1 MTQFLGTVR
10 HGLLKCLFGIFA
22 GLVTLCSYATQLQS
36 TQLQSTQLQY
46 NQLPSNQPVTIER
59 KLTFIVG
66 IDKAPYIHIASSSGY
81 ELELLKLLAKQ
92 LGYSARFVH
101 VPNGR
106 LLDTFQDGIGDIVTL
121 QPQAIAPYFR
131 TKPYIYYENVVIV
144 APQYSQRVNK
154 IADLAGLRVQAFQNA
169 HQYLGEAYRAAIP
182 TFASYHEVVEQQ
194 YLPDLLYKKRLDAL
208 VMDRFIF
215 QHYCHH
221 CHDPQWRYAVKP
233 LFAHNP
239 YHLLARNETTANALD
254 KALLHL
260 EKTGQIKE
268 LQQRFFSAPTQKPQ
282 SPELG
287 QNTELK

>member
-1 MTQFLGTVR
+1 MTQTLGTVR
-10 HGLLKCLFGIFA
+10 RGLSTWWFGIVA
-22 GLVTLCSYATQLQS
+22 LWIALSGHAAQLQATPWQDS
-36 TQLQSTQLQY
+36 ADG
-46 NQLPSNQPVTIER
+46 PAQPATIER
-59 KLTFIVG
+59 KLTFVVG
-66 IDKAPYIHIASSSGY
+66 IDKAPYIHIANSSGY
-81 ELELLKLLAKQ
+81 ELELLKLLAQQ

-121 QPQAIAPYFR
+121 QPKAIAPYYR

-169 HQYLGEAYRAAIP
+169 HQYLGDAYRAAIP

-239 YHLLARNETTANALD
+239 YHLLARNEATAQALD
-254 KALLHL
+254 KALQHL
-260 EKTGQIKE
+260 ENTGQIKD
-268 LQQRFFSAPTQKPQ
+268 LQQRFFSSPRPEPIPPAQRSQPQ
-282 SPELG
+282 
-287 QNTELK
+287 LK

>member
-1 MTQFLGTVR
+1 MTQTLGTVR
-10 HGLLKCLFGIFA
+10 RGLSTWWFGIVA
-22 GLVTLCSYATQLQS
+22 LWIALSGHAAQLQATPWQDS
-36 TQLQSTQLQY
+36 ADG
-46 NQLPSNQPVTIER
+46 PAQPATIER
-59 KLTFIVG
+59 KLTFVVG
-66 IDKAPYIHIASSSGY
+66 IDKAPYIHIANSSGY
-81 ELELLKLLAKQ
+81 ELELLKLLAQQ
-92 LGYSARFVH
+92 LGYNARFVH

-121 QPQAIAPYFR
+121 QPKAIAPYYR

-169 HQYLGEAYRAAIP
+169 HQYLGDAYRAAIP

-239 YHLLARNETTANALD
+239 YHLLARNEATAHALD
-254 KALLHL
+254 KALQHL
-260 EKTGQIKE
+260 ENTGQIKE
-268 LQQRFFSAPTQKPQ
+268 LQQRFFSSPRPEPIPPAQSSQPQ
-282 SPELG
+282 
-287 QNTELK
+287 LK